1 MVHWRYFISRKAG
14 LSRDDFFTY
23 WRKRHPR
30 AVPERIPWIKR
41 YVQSHGLLEPPG
53 DSPYE
58 GIAELWTESLDDLRA
73 LLTSA
78 QMAALIHDEENFIDR
93 QHVEYLTTRDIVV
106 LDGPRTPGMVKGIWP
121 NKRKAGMSVA
131 EYRRYW
137 AEVHA
142 PMALKLP
149 GLRRYERSETLDEL
163 YQYAEPRWD
172 GVAQLWFD
180 DVAAA
185 QRFLQSDEF
194 LKGTWADGE
203 NFVSSVT
210 TLWAQEHLLIW
221 PR

>member
-1 MVHWRYFISRKAG
+1 MIHWRYFISRRPD
-14 LSRDDFFTY
+14 LSRDEFFTY

-30 AVPERIPWIKR
+30 AIEQPIAQIKR
-41 YVQSHGLLEPPG
+41 YVQSHGLLDPPG

-58 GIAELWTESLDDLRA
+58 GIAELWTETLDDLRA
-73 LLTSA
+73 LLNSP
-78 QMAALIHDEENFIDR
+78 QMATLIKDELNFIDR
-93 QHVEYLTTRDIVV
+93 EHVEYLTTRDIVV
-106 LDGPRTPGMVKGIWP
+106 LDGPRKPGMVKGVWP

-131 EYRRYW
+131 EFRRYW

-180 DVAAA
+180 DVEAAH
-185 QRFLQSDEF
+185 RFLQSDEF
-194 LKGTWADGE
+194 INGTWADGE
-203 NFVSSVT
+203 KFVSAVN

-221 PR
+221 PK

>member
-1 MVHWRYFISRKAG
+1 MVHWRYFISRRPD
-14 LSRDDFFTY
+14 LSREQFFSY
-23 WRKRHPR
+23 WRKKHPR
-30 AVPERIPWIKR
+30 AVPERIPQIKR
-41 YVQSHGLLEPPG
+41 YVQSHGLLDPPG

-58 GIAELWTESLDDLRA
+58 GIAELWIESLDELQA
-73 LLTSA
+73 LVASP
-78 QMAALIHDEENFIDR
+78 QMAALIKDELNFIDR
-93 QHVEYLTTRDIVV
+93 EHVEYLTTSDVVV
-106 LDGPRTPGMVKGIWP
+106 LDGPRTPGMVKGVWP

-131 EYRRYW
+131 EFRRYW

-163 YQYAEPRWD
+163 YQLAEPRWD

-194 LKGTWADGE
+194 IKGTWADGE
-203 NFVSSVT
+203 KFVSANT
-210 TLWAQEHLLIW
+210 AIWTQEHLLIW

>member
-1 MVHWRYFISRKAG
+1 MIHWRYFISRRPD
-14 LSRDDFFTY
+14 LSREEFFTY

-30 AVPERIPWIKR
+30 AVPERIPQIKR
-41 YVQSHGLLEPPG
+41 YVQSHGLLDPPG

-58 GIAELWTESLDDLRA
+58 GIAELWTETLDDLRA
-73 LLTSA
+73 LLASP
-78 QMAALIHDEENFIDR
+78 QMATLIKDELNFIDR
-93 QHVEYLTTRDIVV
+93 EHVEYLTSRDIVV
-106 LDGPRTPGMVKGIWP
+106 LDGPRKPGMVKGVWP

-163 YQYAEPRWD
+163 YQLAEPRWD

-185 QRFLQSDEF
+185 HRFLQSDEF
-194 LKGTWADGE
+194 INGTWADGE
-203 NFVSSVT
+203 KFVSSVST
-210 TLWAQEHLLIW
+210 FWAQEHLLIW
-221 PR
+221 PG